1 VADDGRLYDSEFGT
15 RMKGDGPYA
24 DLLKRRFETASRR
37 LGLLKRD
44 LDLDVTQFRV
54 PPRAGDQP
62 GLFD

>member
-1 VADDGRLYDSEFGT
+1 
-15 RMKGDGPYA
+15 MKGDGPYA
-24 DLLKRRFETASRR
+24 DLLRRRFETASRR